1 LQTQHPPEIEN
12 IEDIVNSV
20 GKTPLVKL
28 DKLFDKEKEIYA
40 KIEWCNPSGSVKA
53 RPAAWM
59 LNEGKE
65 QGNLIRDKTTVIEPT
80 SGNTGVA
87 LSHFAKSLGYKIELA
102 VPERMSDETKD
113 ILKTNGAK
121 LLETED
127 DLCPRVG
134 PGTDQA
140 IALASALIKN
150 HPDEYYSPDQYN
162 NDANFRSHYY
172 GTGPEIW
179 KATNG
184 EVGAFITG
192 IGTGGTIT
200 GVGTFLKEK
209 NQNIKIIAAEPQK
222 NHNIQGLRN
231 LEESEKPE
239 LLKRRIN
246 VIDEKITVTDK
257 ESFEMIKKLL
267 VTENLFAGPST
278 GSVLATLNK
287 TIGELEG
294 KIVLLFGDNAAKYKS
309 IYSKFGVY
317 SEKEFDT
324 RLNESK
330 NNCFT
335 CTYSNDNPED
345 LCKIN

>member
-1 LQTQHPPEIEN
+1 MDKLQVQSDVSNAEEIVKN
-12 IEDIVNSV
+12 V
-20 GKTPLVKL
+20 GNTPLVRL
-28 DKLFDKEKEIYA
+28 NRLFDLKEVYA

-53 RPAAWM
+53 RPASWM
-59 LNEGKE
+59 LKEGEKE
-65 QGNLIRDKTTVIEPT
+65 GDLVRDKTTVIEPT

-113 ILKTNGAK
+113 ILRTNGAK

-150 HPDEYYSPDQYN
+150 HPGEYYSPDQYN

-200 GVGTFLKEK
+200 GVGTYLKEK
-209 NQNIKIIAAEPQK
+209 NPNIKIIAAEPQK

-239 LLKRRIN
+239 LLKRRIK
-246 VIDEKITVTDK
+246 VIDEKVTVTDK
-257 ESFEMIKKLL
+257 ESFEMIKQL
-267 VTENLFAGPST
+267 TSSENIFAGPST
-278 GSVLATLNK
+278 GSVLAALNK
-287 TIGELEG
+287 TKSKLEG
-294 KIVLLFGDNAAKYKS
+294 KIVLLFGDNAEKYKS
-309 IYSKFGVY
+309 IYTKFGVY
-317 SEKEFDT
+317 TEEEFDKN
-324 RLNESK
+324 LSK
-330 NNCFT
+330 SINQ
-335 CTYSNDNPED
+335 
-345 LCKIN
+345 KICS

>member
-1 LQTQHPPEIEN
+1 MQVQSDVSNAEEIVK
-12 IEDIVNSV
+12 DV
-20 GKTPLVKL
+20 GNTPLVKL
-28 DKLFDKEKEIYA
+28 NKLYNLKEVYA

-53 RPAAWM
+53 RPASWM
-59 LNEGKE
+59 LKEGEKE
-65 QGNLIRDKTTVIEPT
+65 GNLVRDKTTVIEPT

-113 ILKTNGAK
+113 ILRTNGAK

-150 HPDEYYSPDQYN
+150 HPGEYYSPDQYN

-200 GVGTFLKEK
+200 GVGTYLKEK
-209 NQNIKIIAAEPQK
+209 NPNIKIIAAEPQK

-239 LLKRRIN
+239 LLKRRIK
-246 VIDEKITVTDK
+246 VIDEKVTVTDK
-257 ESFEMIKKLL
+257 ESFEMIKQL
-267 VTENLFAGPST
+267 TSSENIFAGPST
-278 GSVLATLNK
+278 GSVLAALNK
-287 TIGELEG
+287 TKSKLEG
-294 KIVLLFGDNAAKYKS
+294 KIVLLFGDNAEKYKS
-309 IYSKFGVY
+309 IYTRFGVY
-317 SEKEFDT
+317 TEEEFDKN
-324 RLNESK
+324 LSK
-330 NNCFT
+330 SINQ
-335 CTYSNDNPED
+335 
-345 LCKIN
+345 KICS

>member
-1 LQTQHPPEIEN
+1 MDKLQVQSDVSNAEEIVKN
-12 IEDIVNSV
+12 V
-20 GKTPLVKL
+20 GNTPLVRL
-28 DKLFDKEKEIYA
+28 DKLFDLKEVYA

-53 RPAAWM
+53 RPASWM
-59 LNEGKE
+59 LEEGEKE
-65 QGNLIRDKTTVIEPT
+65 GNLVRDKTTVIEPT

-113 ILKTNGAK
+113 ILRTNGAK

-150 HPDEYYSPDQYN
+150 HPGEYYSPDQYN

-179 KATNG
+179 KATDG

-200 GVGTFLKEK
+200 GVGTYLKEK
-209 NQNIKIIAAEPQK
+209 NPNIKIIAAEPQK

-239 LLKRRIN
+239 LLKRRIK
-246 VIDEKITVTDK
+246 VIDEKVTVTDK
-257 ESFEMIKKLL
+257 ESFEMIKQL
-267 VTENLFAGPST
+267 TSSENIFAGPST
-278 GSVLATLNK
+278 GSVLAALNK
-287 TIGELEG
+287 TKSKLEG
-294 KIVLLFGDNAAKYKS
+294 KIVLLFGDNAEKYKS
-309 IYSKFGVY
+309 IYTKFGVY
-317 SEKEFDT
+317 TEEEFDKN
-324 RLNESK
+324 LSK
-330 NNCFT
+330 SINQ
-335 CTYSNDNPED
+335 
-345 LCKIN
+345 KICS

>member
-1 LQTQHPPEIEN
+1 MSKSWT
-12 IEDIVNSV
+12 
-20 GKTPLVKL
+20 GK
-28 DKLFDKEKEIYA
+28 
-40 KIEWCNPSGSVKA
+40 
-53 RPAAWM
+53 
-59 LNEGKE
+59 
-65 QGNLIRDKTTVIEPT
+65 
-80 SGNTGVA
+80 
-87 LSHFAKSLGYKIELA
+87 
-102 VPERMSDETKD
+102 
-113 ILKTNGAK
+113 
-121 LLETED
+121 
-127 DLCPRVG
+127 
-134 PGTDQA
+134 TDQA

-209 NQNIKIIAAEPQK
+209 NPNIKIIAAEPQK

-231 LEESEKPE
+231 LDESEKPE
-239 LLKRRIN
+239 LLKRRMN

-267 VTENLFAGPST
+267 ATENLFAGPST

-335 CTYSNDNPED
+335 CTYSNDNQED

>member
-1 LQTQHPPEIEN
+1 MQAQSDVSNAEEIVKN
-12 IEDIVNSV
+12 V
-20 GKTPLVKL
+20 GNTPLVRL
-28 DKLFDKEKEIYA
+28 NRLFDSKEVYA

-53 RPAAWM
+53 RPASWM
-59 LNEGKE
+59 LNEGEKE
-65 QGNLIRDKTTVIEPT
+65 GNLVRDKTTVIEPT

-113 ILKTNGAK
+113 ILRTNGAK

-150 HPDEYYSPDQYN
+150 HPGEYYSPDQYN

-179 KATNG
+179 KATDG
-184 EVGAFITG
+184 KVGAFITG

-200 GVGTFLKEK
+200 GVGTYLKEK
-209 NQNIKIIAAEPQK
+209 NPNIKIIAAEPQK

-239 LLKRRIN
+239 LLKRRIK
-246 VIDEKITVTDK
+246 VIDEKVTVTDK
-257 ESFEMIKKLL
+257 ESFEMIKQL
-267 VTENLFAGPST
+267 TSSENIFAGPST
-278 GSVLATLNK
+278 GSVLAALNK
-287 TIGELEG
+287 TKSKLEG
-294 KIVLLFGDNAAKYKS
+294 KIVLLFGDNAEKYKS
-309 IYSKFGVY
+309 IYTKFGVY
-317 SEKEFDT
+317 TEEEFDKN
-324 RLNESK
+324 LSK
-330 NNCFT
+330 SINQ
-335 CTYSNDNPED
+335 
-345 LCKIN
+345 KICS

>member
-1 LQTQHPPEIEN
+1 MQTQSDISN
-12 IEDIVNSV
+12 AEDIVKEV
-20 GKTPLVKL
+20 GNTPLVRL
-28 DKLFDKEKEIYA
+28 NNLFNLKEVYA

-53 RPAAWM
+53 RPASWM
-59 LNEGKE
+59 LNEGEK
-65 QGNLIRDKTTVIEPT
+65 QGNLVRDKTTVIEPT

-102 VPERMSDETKD
+102 VPERMSDETKN

-150 HPDEYYSPDQYN
+150 HPGEYYSPNQYN

-179 KATNG
+179 KETNG

-200 GVGTFLKEK
+200 GITDLTVADGGTGRSTLTSNGILSF
-209 NQNIKIIAAEPQK
+209 
-222 NHNIQGLRN
+222 
-231 LEESEKPE
+231 
-239 LLKRRIN
+239 
-246 VIDEKITVTDK
+246 ID
-257 ESFEMIKKLL
+257 
-267 VTENLFAGPST
+267 
-278 GSVLATLNK
+278 
-287 TIGELEG
+287 
-294 KIVLLFGDNAAKYKS
+294 
-309 IYSKFGVY
+309 
-317 SEKEFDT
+317 
-324 RLNESK
+324 
-330 NNCFT
+330 
-335 CTYSNDNPED
+335 
-345 LCKIN
+345 

>member
-1 LQTQHPPEIEN
+1 MQAQSDISN
-12 IEDIVNSV
+12 AEDIVKEV
-20 GKTPLVKL
+20 GNTPLVRL
-28 DKLFDKEKEIYA
+28 NNLFDLREVYA

-53 RPAAWM
+53 RPASWM
-59 LNEGKE
+59 LNEGEK
-65 QGNLIRDKTTVIEPT
+65 QGNLVRDKTTVIEPT
-80 SGNTGVA
+80 SGNTGIA

-102 VPERMSDETKD
+102 VPERMSDETKN
-113 ILKTNGAK
+113 ILKANGAK

-150 HPDEYYSPDQYN
+150 HPGEYYSPNQYN

-179 KATNG
+179 KETNG

-200 GVGTFLKEK
+200 GVGTYLKEK
-209 NQNIKIIAAEPQK
+209 NPDIKIIAAEPQK

-231 LEESEKPE
+231 LDESEKPE
-239 LLKRRIN
+239 LLKRRME

-257 ESFEMIKKLL
+257 ESFDMIKKLSS
-267 VTENLFAGPST
+267 TENLFAGPST
-278 GSVLATLNK
+278 GSVLAALNK
-287 TIGELEG
+287 TINKLEG

-317 SEKEFDT
+317 EEEEFDK
-324 RLNESK
+324 RLKESK

-335 CTYSNDNPED
+335 CTYSNTDPED
-345 LCKIN
+345 SCRIHQ

>member
-1 LQTQHPPEIEN
+1 MDKLQVQSDVSNAEEIVKN
-12 IEDIVNSV
+12 V
-20 GKTPLVKL
+20 GNTPLVRL
-28 DKLFDKEKEIYA
+28 NKLFDLKEVYA

-53 RPAAWM
+53 RPASWM
-59 LNEGKE
+59 LKEGEKE
-65 QGNLIRDKTTVIEPT
+65 GNLVRDKTTVIEPT

-113 ILKTNGAK
+113 ILRTNGAK

-150 HPDEYYSPDQYN
+150 HPGEYYSPDQYN

-200 GVGTFLKEK
+200 GVGTYLKEK
-209 NQNIKIIAAEPQK
+209 NPNIKIIAAEPQK

-239 LLKRRIN
+239 LLKRRI
-246 VIDEKITVTDK
+246 
-257 ESFEMIKKLL
+257 
-267 VTENLFAGPST
+267 
-278 GSVLATLNK
+278 
-287 TIGELEG
+287 
-294 KIVLLFGDNAAKYKS
+294 
-309 IYSKFGVY
+309 
-317 SEKEFDT
+317 
-324 RLNESK
+324 
-330 NNCFT
+330 
-335 CTYSNDNPED
+335 
-345 LCKIN
+345 

>member
-1 LQTQHPPEIEN
+1 MDKLQVQSDVSNAEEIVKN
-12 IEDIVNSV
+12 V
-20 GKTPLVKL
+20 GNTPLVRL
-28 DKLFDKEKEIYA
+28 NKLFDLKEVYA

-53 RPAAWM
+53 RPASWM
-59 LNEGKE
+59 LKEGEKE
-65 QGNLIRDKTTVIEPT
+65 GNLVRDKTTVIEPT

-113 ILKTNGAK
+113 ILRTNGAK

-150 HPDEYYSPDQYN
+150 HPGEYYSPDQYN

-184 EVGAFITG
+184 KVGAFITG

-200 GVGTFLKEK
+200 GVGTYLKEK
-209 NQNIKIIAAEPQK
+209 NPDIKIIAAEPQK

-239 LLKRRIN
+239 LLKRRIK
-246 VIDEKITVTDK
+246 VIDEKVTVTDK
-257 ESFEMIKKLL
+257 ESFEMIKQL
-267 VTENLFAGPST
+267 TSSENIFAGPST
-278 GSVLATLNK
+278 GSVLAALNK
-287 TIGELEG
+287 TKSKLEG
-294 KIVLLFGDNAAKYKS
+294 KIVLLFGDNAEKYKS
-309 IYSKFGVY
+309 IYTKFGVY
-317 SEKEFDT
+317 TEEEFDKN
-324 RLNESK
+324 LSK
-330 NNCFT
+330 SINQ
-335 CTYSNDNPED
+335 
-345 LCKIN
+345 KICS

>member
-1 LQTQHPPEIEN
+1 MDKLQVQSDFSNAEEIVKN
-12 IEDIVNSV
+12 V
-20 GKTPLVKL
+20 GNTPLVRL
-28 DKLFDKEKEIYA
+28 NKLFDLKEVYA

-53 RPAAWM
+53 RPASWM
-59 LNEGKE
+59 LKEGEKE
-65 QGNLIRDKTTVIEPT
+65 GNLVRDKTTVIEPT

-113 ILKTNGAK
+113 ILRTNGAK

-150 HPDEYYSPDQYN
+150 HPGEYYSPDQYN

-184 EVGAFITG
+184 KVGAFITG

-200 GVGTFLKEK
+200 GVGTYLKEK
-209 NQNIKIIAAEPQK
+209 NPDIKIIAAEPQK

-239 LLKRRIN
+239 LLKRRIK
-246 VIDEKITVTDK
+246 VIDEKVTVTDK
-257 ESFEMIKKLL
+257 ESFEMIKQL
-267 VTENLFAGPST
+267 TSSENIFAGPST
-278 GSVLATLNK
+278 GSVLAALNK
-287 TIGELEG
+287 TKSKLEG
-294 KIVLLFGDNAAKYKS
+294 KIVLLFGDNAEKYKS
-309 IYSKFGVY
+309 IYTKFGVY
-317 SEKEFDT
+317 TEEEFDKN
-324 RLNESK
+324 LSK
-330 NNCFT
+330 SINQ
-335 CTYSNDNPED
+335 
-345 LCKIN
+345 KICS

>member
-1 LQTQHPPEIEN
+1 MQVQSDVSNAEEIVKN
-12 IEDIVNSV
+12 V
-20 GKTPLVKL
+20 GNTPLVRMN
-28 DKLFDKEKEIYA
+28 KLFDLKEVYA

-53 RPAAWM
+53 RPASWM
-59 LNEGKE
+59 LKEGEKE
-65 QGNLIRDKTTVIEPT
+65 GNLVRDKTTVIEPT

-113 ILKTNGAK
+113 ILRTNGAK

-150 HPDEYYSPDQYN
+150 HPGEYYSPDQYN

-200 GVGTFLKEK
+200 GVGTYLKEK
-209 NQNIKIIAAEPQK
+209 NPNIKIIAAEPQK

-239 LLKRRIN
+239 LLKRRIK
-246 VIDEKITVTDK
+246 VIDEKVTVTDK
-257 ESFEMIKKLL
+257 ESFEMIKQL
-267 VTENLFAGPST
+267 TSSENIFAGPST
-278 GSVLATLNK
+278 GSVLAALNK
-287 TIGELEG
+287 TKSKLEG
-294 KIVLLFGDNAAKYKS
+294 KIVLLFGDNAEKYKS
-309 IYSKFGVY
+309 VYTRFGVY
-317 SEKEFDT
+317 TEEEFDKN
-324 RLNESK
+324 LSK
-330 NNCFT
+330 SINQ
-335 CTYSNDNPED
+335 
-345 LCKIN
+345 KICS

>member
-1 LQTQHPPEIEN
+1 MEKIKTIRN
-12 IEDIVNSV
+12 KIYNSILETI
-20 GKTPLVKL
+20 GNTPLIKISRISKKYNCYGELICKL
-28 DKLFDKEKEIYA
+28 EFF
-40 KIEWCNPSGSVKA
+40 NPLSSVKD
-53 RPAAWM
+53 RIGLSM
-59 LNEGKE
+59 IERGEKM
-65 QGNLIRDKTTVIEPT
+65 GLINKTTLIVEPT

-113 ILKTNGAK
+113 ILRTNGAK

-150 HPDEYYSPDQYN
+150 HPGEYYSPDQYN

-267 VTENLFAGPST
+267 ACMPV
-278 GSVLATLNK
+278 AT
-287 TIGELEG
+287 ICH
-294 KIVLLFGDNAAKYKS
+294 
-309 IYSKFGVY
+309 
-317 SEKEFDT
+317 
-324 RLNESK
+324 R
-330 NNCFT
+330 
-335 CTYSNDNPED
+335 
-345 LCKIN
+345 

>member
-1 LQTQHPPEIEN
+1 MDKLQVQSDVSNAEEIVKN
-12 IEDIVNSV
+12 V
-20 GKTPLVKL
+20 GNTPLVRL
-28 DKLFDKEKEIYA
+28 NKLFDLKEVYA

-53 RPAAWM
+53 RPASWM
-59 LNEGKE
+59 LKEGEKE
-65 QGNLIRDKTTVIEPT
+65 GNLVRDKTTVIEPT

-113 ILKTNGAK
+113 ILRTNGAK

-150 HPDEYYSPDQYN
+150 HPGEYYSPDQYN

-184 EVGAFITG
+184 EVGVFITG

-200 GVGTFLKEK
+200 GVGTYLKEK
-209 NQNIKIIAAEPQK
+209 NPDIKIIAAEPQK

-239 LLKRRIN
+239 LLKRRIK
-246 VIDEKITVTDK
+246 VIDEKVTVTDK
-257 ESFEMIKKLL
+257 ESFEMIKQL
-267 VTENLFAGPST
+267 TSSENIFAGPST
-278 GSVLATLNK
+278 GSVLAALNK
-287 TIGELEG
+287 TKSKLEG
-294 KIVLLFGDNAAKYKS
+294 KIVLLFGDNAEKYKS
-309 IYSKFGVY
+309 IYTKFGVY
-317 SEKEFDT
+317 TEEEFDKN
-324 RLNESK
+324 LSK
-330 NNCFT
+330 SINQ
-335 CTYSNDNPED
+335 
-345 LCKIN
+345 KICS